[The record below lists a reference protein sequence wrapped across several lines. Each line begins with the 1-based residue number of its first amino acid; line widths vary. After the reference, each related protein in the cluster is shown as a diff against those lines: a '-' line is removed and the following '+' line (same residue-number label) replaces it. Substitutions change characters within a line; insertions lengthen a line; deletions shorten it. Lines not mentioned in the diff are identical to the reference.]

1 MSGSTANTLQAPA
14 KDAAQHLGLRLLGA
28 LLALA
33 VVVIH
38 VKDQGGFPGDKTP
51 PYVGIGYYLLE
62 AVGVVLAFALV
73 TGLGRHTVKVWLL
86 TLGVAVGPLLGFV
99 LSRGPG
105 LPDYTD
111 DRGNWTEPIG
121 VASLVVEGALALVTL
136 TVLARSRRAG
146 ETTEVPA
153 A

>member
-1 MSGSTANTLQAPA
+1 MTVSTVNTPDAPA
-14 KDAAQHLGLRLLGA
+14 KHPAHHLGLRLLGA
-28 LLALA
+28 VLALA

-51 PYVGIGYYLLE
+51 TYVGVGYYLIE
-62 AVGVVLAFALV
+62 AAGILLAFVLI

-86 TLGVAVGPLLGFV
+86 TLGVAVGPLVGFV

-121 VASLVVEGALALVTL
+121 VASLVVEGTLALLTL
-136 TVLARSRRAG
+136 TVLARSRRAD
-146 ETTEVPA
+146 A
-153 A
+153 AST